1 MRDPLVALG
10 SLSEPPPQPST
21 EDHGVDRIKVMATL
35 QIDAQGYQ
43 NIRNLQ
49 EERIWNDELGCK
61 LPRGPMAPILLHL
74 IPQLGYSTDLFPSAQ
89 KPKPAN
95 SWRALFDGSFRRIP
109 LAWGSMH
116 LSMLCTPS
124 ACSLGV
130 PVPHL
135 LGLAC
140 ELEQSIL
147 SGPLLS
153 ADHSASA

>member
-1 MRDPLVALG
+1 MALG
-10 SLSEPPPQPST
+10 SLSEPPPHLQRKTTAST
-21 EDHGVDRIKVMATL
+21 ELLKVMVTL
-35 QIDAQGYQ
+35 QIGAQGYQ
-43 NIRNLQ
+43 NVRNLQ

-61 LPRGPMAPILLHL
+61 LPPAPMAPILLHL

-95 SWRALFDGSFRRIP
+95 SWRALSDGPFRRIP

-135 LGLAC
+135 LGLPC